1 MKTISDNRSGEVL
14 LLLLAGILLA
24 GLIWT
29 PHDPMAQE
37 FLADRLAA
45 PGWPH
50 VMGVDGLG
58 RDVASRVWLGGAH
71 TLVMGIGATVG
82 ATMVALILLGMEQSG
97 PGILR
102 RAIRQMVGVWIAIPV
117 LFVGLLLLVFMR
129 PSPATLVLAA
139 GVGCVPLAFRQLR
152 VLWLGQ
158 RKAEYVRASVVL
170 GAGRWRLLRVTLW
183 PNLRADVWA
192 LVKLVF
198 ALSILEL
205 SGLTFLGLIG
215 DPDFP
220 ELGALL
226 RENQRYLFQRPSLV
240 IWPGLVLSG
249 LLLTVQLSGVR
260 RRR

>member
-1 MKTISDNRSGEVL
+1 MKTIRKNRCGEGL

-24 GLIWT
+24 GLVWT
-29 PHDPMAQE
+29 PYDPMAQE
-37 FLADRLAA
+37 FLEDRLAA

-50 VMGVDGLG
+50 LMGVDGLG

-71 TLVMGIGATVG
+71 TLLMGVGATVG
-82 ATMVALILLGMEQSG
+82 ATLVALLLLWIEQTG
-97 PGILR
+97 LAFLR
-102 RAIRQMVGVWIAIPV
+102 RTIRQMIGIWIAIPV
-117 LFVGLLLLVFMR
+117 LFVGLLLLVFMK
-129 PSPATLVLAA
+129 PSPSTLVLAA

-170 GAGRWRLLRVTLW
+170 GAGRWRLLRVALW

-192 LVKLVF
+192 VVKLVF

-205 SGLTFLGLIG
+205 SGLAFLGLIG

-249 LLLTVQLSGVR
+249 LLLTVQLSGVQR
-260 RRR
+260 RG